1 MVLQS
6 IVRRKWQAKNEPL
19 PVIAPCCTQQLGLLF
34 ALQSFGDSSN
44 VQASCEIDDRTDD
57 CCDLR
62 IGGNALNETLVDL
75 DDVHGKIAKVV
86 RPCRGRM

>member
-44 VQASCEIDDRTDD
+44 AQALGEIDHGTDD
-57 CCDLR
+57 RGDLCVGR
-62 IGGNALNETLVDL
+62 DALNEALVNL
-75 DDVHGKIAKVV
+75 DHIDGEITQV
-86 RPCRGRM
+86 